1 MSCDSGAQS
10 GTTLLHVQQVKT
22 RAGCLRMRTKPFFHT
37 DERNRR
43 RQLPIIKQ
51 QRHLFLPLLT
61 PQHRFSHS
69 RKHGDSQ
76 RHSQKTG
83 GLERAKDQIRQI
95 DRAAPYAS
103 TSRHNPYRTRAA
115 PVAPYLTQKDVSCVC
130 ARRAS
135 GRKSFP
141 PRAPKPGPDSVFGYS
156 ALSPVLPPSLGHGLV
171 GAALVASAQGLRT
184 VLPEGGVSSWRVGR

>member
-1 MSCDSGAQS
+1 
-10 GTTLLHVQQVKT
+10 
-22 RAGCLRMRTKPFFHT
+22 MRTKPFFHT

-135 GRKSFP
+135 GTFLCVTRRSSCG
-141 PRAPKPGPDSVFGYS
+141 RQTYC
-156 ALSPVLPPSLGHGLV
+156 SPLPSLPSHGSLRPSPSPCTLTAFVDHRSLV
-171 GAALVASAQGLRT
+171 KIIFHSHLFHSYNFYHRAEIL
-184 VLPEGGVSSWRVGR
+184 SSTRVKTRS